1 MPVFSTRDPLML
13 AGDPLRPESTFLEAM
28 QATIGQA
35 AESGLLGAMS
45 RSEELLES
53 EGASSAQQFGA
64 AAASREGARPVSQLS
79 PVLAPEDARARLR
92 EAGLA
97 ESLSIPESGIRS
109 ETLDILIDRKRNELR
124 RQSILSSYDGFG
136 APLLGSLVGTF
147 ADPTNIALAFVPVV
161 GQARYAQLLA
171 RAGGVAGRTG
181 VRLGVGGAEGFV
193 GLAPVEALNYAA
205 NLQQQADYD
214 AYDSLVA
221 LAGGAAFGSALHAGA
236 GLLGDLIR
244 PPVRQAPPP
253 AAGGRIAP
261 VAGAE
266 PPAPLLEPPAL
277 SREARE
283 RAYVMDRLAEGKPVT
298 RAQAA
303 AERQAMM
310 PRTGAEAGAIID
322 GRLAALQ
329 REANDGLLLPDQ
341 VKALV
346 KESDELEALVREQDR
361 LARQGVLVAA
371 ERRLTPQ
378 ERDFAD
384 ARRASIK
391 QQLEAHKRA
400 QGAATALNKLQTKLG
415 KIDADADLIRLA
427 DELMPRTDA
436 EQFVESLSPAIR
448 KALDADPFMP
458 VRPFIA
464 QSSPQTQQGAL
475 RMGVAQA
482 VQGQEIDVSPMFLV
496 AAGGDGKS
504 LAINQARTAA
514 SRVAGAND
522 LAARQAA
529 ETDVIEGG
537 IDELKEI
544 AEYERSM
551 LDRMEQSAGVEP
563 DDSAVKALIEIDAQ
577 TRAAQSAIDRA
588 ATCLLR
594 TGL

>member
-1 MPVFSTRDPLML
+1 MPVFSTRDPLLL
-13 AGDPLRPESTFLEAM
+13 AGEQIRPETTFLEAM

-53 EGASSAQQFGA
+53 EGASSVQRFGA
-64 AAASREGARPVSQLS
+64 AAASREGVRPISQLS
-79 PVLAPEDARARLR
+79 PILAPEDARARLR
-92 EAGLA
+92 EAGLS
-97 ESLSIPESGIRS
+97 ESLSVPESGIRS
-109 ETLDILIDRKRNELR
+109 ETLDILIDRKRAELR

-136 APLLGSLVGTF
+136 APLLGALVGTF

-171 RAGGVAGRTG
+171 RAGGIASRTG
-181 VRLGVGGAEGFV
+181 VRLGVGAAEGFV

-214 AYDSLVA
+214 DYDSLVA
-221 LAGGAAFGSALHAGA
+221 LAGGAVFGSALHAGA

-244 PPVRQAPPP
+244 PPVRQPPP
-253 AAGGRIAP
+253 APAGGRIAP
-261 VAGAE
+261 AAGAE
-266 PPAPLLEPPAL
+266 APAPLLEPPAL

-329 REANDGLLLPDQ
+329 RVANDGLLLPDQ
-341 VKALV
+341 VKALA
-346 KESDELEALVREQDR
+346 KESDEMEALVREQDR
-361 LARQGVLVAA
+361 LVRQGVLVAA

-391 QQLEAHKRA
+391 QQIEAHKQA
-400 QGAATALNKLQTKLG
+400 QAAATALNKLQTRLG
-415 KIDADADLIRLA
+415 KIDADSDLIRLA
-427 DELMPRTDA
+427 DELTPRTDA

-464 QSSPQTQQGAL
+464 QSSPQTQQAAV
-475 RMGVAQA
+475 RMAIAQA
-482 VQGQEIDVSPMFLV
+482 VRGEPVSVEGAFFTDPRSFDPQAALGAVRANAGRVDGADPGLAAWGDTVEILPDDVESLRVLTDDARALLDDELRAAGLEMDEGVAEALAEIDTVAKSQSEAAKV
-496 AAGGDGKS
+496 AAMCMMRNG
-504 LAINQARTAA
+504 
-514 SRVAGAND
+514 
-522 LAARQAA
+522 
-529 ETDVIEGG
+529 
-537 IDELKEI
+537 
-544 AEYERSM
+544 
-551 LDRMEQSAGVEP
+551 
-563 DDSAVKALIEIDAQ
+563 
-577 TRAAQSAIDRA
+577 
-588 ATCLLR
+588 
-594 TGL
+594 